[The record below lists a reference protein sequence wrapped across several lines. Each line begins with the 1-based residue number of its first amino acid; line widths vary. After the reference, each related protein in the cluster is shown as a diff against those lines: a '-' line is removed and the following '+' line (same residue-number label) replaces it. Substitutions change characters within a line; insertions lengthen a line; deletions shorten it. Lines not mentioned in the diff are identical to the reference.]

1 MCGRYTL
8 TSQEGLVEDF
18 EAVLDPDAPKNEW
31 WKARFNV
38 APTQDAPVVRLREGV
53 RTIEMMRWGLVPF
66 WGAKQGAKP
75 PLMINA
81 RLESIESKSMFKDAL
96 DRRRCLVPADGFFEW
111 KKDGK
116 HKTPMW
122 IHPARRSDSGA
133 LHLRPEDHRYFA
145 FAGLYARAGE
155 LHSYTI
161 ITGPPNP
168 LVAPIHDR
176 MPVILSR
183 DAWAAWLDPATAP
196 HAARELLVVPPT
208 TGWSAEPVS
217 PWVNSADH
225 DDPKCIELAGA
236 PAQGSLF

>member
-8 TSQEGLVEDF
+8 TSQEGLVDDF
-18 EAVLDPDAPKNEW
+18 EAALDPDAPKNVW

-38 APTQDAPVVRLREGV
+38 APTQDAPIVRLRDGV
-53 RTIEMMRWGLVPF
+53 RTLEMMRWGLVPF
-66 WGAKQGAKP
+66 WGGRHGTKP

-81 RLESIESKSMFKDAL
+81 RVESIESKSVFKDAL
-96 DRRRCLVPADGFFEW
+96 ERRRCLVPADGFFEW

-122 IHPARRSDSGA
+122 IHP
-133 LHLRPEDHRYFA
+133 EDHRYIA
-145 FAGLYARAGE
+145 FAGLWAKAKTDAGE
-155 LHSYTI
+155 LHSYPI

-168 LVAPIHDR
+168 LVAPIHER
-176 MPVILSR
+176 MPVALDR
-183 DAWAAWLDPATAP
+183 RAWAAWLDPGTSP
-196 HAARELLVVPPT
+196 HAARELLVTPPV

-225 DDPKCIELAGA
+225 DDPKCIELVAG

>member
-8 TSQEGLVEDF
+8 TSQDGLVDDF
-18 EAVLDPDAPKNEW
+18 EAALDPIVPTNVW
-31 WKARFNV
+31 WKPRFNV
-38 APTQDAPVVRLREGV
+38 APTQDAPVVRLRDGV

-66 WGAKQGAKP
+66 WGGRAGAKP

-81 RLESIESKSMFKDAL
+81 RLETLETKATFRDAL
-96 DRRRCLVPADGFFEW
+96 ERRRCLVPADGFFEW
-111 KKDGK
+111 QKQGK

-122 IHPARRSDSGA
+122 IHID
-133 LHLRPEDHRYFA
+133 DHRTFA
-145 FAGLYARAGE
+145 FAGLWAKAKTDAGE

-176 MPVILSR
+176 MPVILDRS
-183 DAWAAWLDPATAP
+183 AWAAWLDPATPP
-196 HAARELLVVPPT
+196 HDARGLLIVPPA

-225 DDPKCIELAGA
+225 DDPKCIELAAA
-236 PAQGSLF
+236 PVQGSLF

>member
-1 MCGRYTL
+1 MCGRYTV
-8 TSQEGLVEDF
+8 TSMDGLAEDF
-18 EAVLDPDAPKNEW
+18 EAVLDPAAQKNEW

-53 RTIEMMRWGLVPF
+53 RTVEMMRWGLVPF
-66 WGAKQGAKP
+66 WGKREGAKP

-81 RLESIESKSMFKDAL
+81 RVESIESKTVFRDAL
-96 DRRRCLVPADGFFEW
+96 ERRRCLVPADGFFEW

-116 HKTPMW
+116 HKQPMW
-122 IHPARRSDSGA
+122 IHPDEHER
-133 LHLRPEDHRYFA
+133 FA

-161 ITGPPNP
+161 ITGPPNE

-176 MPVILSR
+176 MPVVLSR
-183 DAWAAWLDPATAP
+183 EAWAAWLDPALPA
-196 HAARELLVVPPT
+196 AGARELLLVPPVE
-208 TGWSAEPVS
+208 GWRAEPVS
-217 PWVNSADH
+217 PWVNAADH
-225 DDPKCIELAGA
+225 DDPQCIASITGTA

>member
-18 EAVLDPDAPKNEW
+18 EAALDPDAPKNEW
-31 WKARFNV
+31 FKARFNV
-38 APTQDAPVVRLREGV
+38 APTQDAPIVRLREGV
-53 RTIEMMRWGLVPF
+53 RVIEMMRWGLVPF
-66 WGAKQGAKP
+66 WGGKQGAKP

-81 RLESIESKSMFKDAL
+81 RLESIESKRVFRDAL
-96 DRRRCLVPADGFFEW
+96 ERRRCLVPADGFFEW

-122 IHPARRSDSGA
+122 IHP
-133 LHLRPEDHRYFA
+133 EDHARFA
-145 FAGLYARAGE
+145 FAGLWAKAKTDAGE

-161 ITGPPNP
+161 ITGPPND

-176 MPVILSR
+176 MPVVLDR
-183 DAWAAWLDPATAP
+183 RAWAAWLDPTTAP
-196 HAARELLVVPPT
+196 DDARKLLVTPPT

-217 PWVNSADH
+217 PWVNSAEH
-225 DDPKCIELAGA
+225 DDPACVELADE
-236 PAQGSLF
+236 PPQGRLF

>member
-38 APTQDAPVVRLREGV
+38 APTQDAPVVRLRDGV

-66 WGAKQGAKP
+66 WGGKQGAKP

-81 RLESIESKSMFKDAL
+81 RLESIETKSMFKDAL
-96 DRRRCLVPADGFFEW
+96 ERRRCLIPADGFFEW
-111 KKDGK
+111 KKAGK

-122 IHPARRSDSGA
+122 IH
-133 LHLRPEDHRYFA
+133 PEDHRYFA
-145 FAGLYARAGE
+145 FAGLWAKAKTDAGE

-168 LVAPIHDR
+168 LVSPIHDR
-176 MPVILSR
+176 MPVILDR
-183 DAWAAWLDPATAP
+183 KAWAAWLDPATAA
-196 HAARELLVVPPT
+196 HAARELLVVPPV

-225 DDPKCIELAGA
+225 DDPKCIELAAG

>member
-8 TSQEGLVEDF
+8 TSQEGLVDDF
-18 EAVLDPDAPKNEW
+18 EAALDPDAPKNPW
-31 WKARFNV
+31 FKARFNV
-38 APTQDAPVVRLREGV
+38 APTQDAPIVRLRDGV
-53 RTIEMMRWGLVPF
+53 RVIEMMRWGLVPF
-66 WGAKQGAKP
+66 WGGKQGAKP

-81 RLESIESKSMFKDAL
+81 RLESIESKRVFKDAL
-96 DRRRCLVPADGFFEW
+96 ERRRCLVPADGFFEW

-116 HKTPMW
+116 HKQPMW
-122 IHPARRSDSGA
+122 VH
-133 LHLRPEDHRYFA
+133 PEDHARFA
-145 FAGLYARAGE
+145 FAGLWAKAKTDAGE

-176 MPVILSR
+176 MPVVLDR
-183 DAWAAWLDPATAP
+183 RAWAAWLDPETAP
-196 HAARELLVVPPT
+196 HAARELLVVPPV

-225 DDPKCIELAGA
+225 DDPTCVELADA
-236 PAQGSLF
+236 PAQSSLF